1 MSHHRTNLWYCSLK
15 IFKSSERTDEVSDP
29 LYFLK
34 DQTSHYINIC
44 IYFYKKSIFFNA
56 YLSTTHMYVC
66 VCVYIYI
73 YISAVKWLIAYKIK
87 VFVHIIYEMQNTAF
101 MTNKKYLCTFYGVNY
116 LYLTLHLLTIN
127 FVAITQSGIV
137 WKIFF

>member
-1 MSHHRTNLWYCSLK
+1 MHFF
-15 IFKSSERTDEVSDP
+15 FKKVFFT
-29 LYFLK
+29 
-34 DQTSHYINIC
+34 
-44 IYFYKKSIFFNA
+44 KKAFFTA

-66 VCVYIYI
+66 VYIYI
-73 YISAVKWLIAYKIK
+73 YSAVKWLIAYKK

-137 WKIFF
+137 WKIFFS